1 MTEIPNSKGNRDLSK
16 ANNGNSKNLGSTEM
30 KVIDTWLVCVNGERV
45 ERFSNGIVVAEGS
58 ANSGDFL
65 KTQSCIRDL
74 RDPHQRIGG
83 TAAEA
88 YGWGDLDLEH
98 GFHEVDYLPAND
110 RVSFT
115 ISEKAR
121 LEVQRTLA
129 RLNKER
135 YEAEVEQGLHGEP
148 NDTIRTRRNHVS
160 PRRRTG

>member
-1 MTEIPNSKGNRDLSK
+1 LSK
-16 ANNGNSKNLGSTEM
+16 ANDRNSKNSGSTEM
-30 KVIDTWLVCVNGERV
+30 KVIDAWLVRVNGERV

-58 ANSGDFL
+58 ANSSDFL
-65 KTQSCIRDL
+65 KTQSCIQDL
-74 RDPHQRIGG
+74 RDPHQRIGR

-98 GFHEVDYLPAND
+98 GFDEVDYMPAND
-110 RVSFT
+110 RVRFT

-121 LEVQRTLA
+121 LEVLRRLA

-148 NDTIRTRRNHVS
+148 DDAVRMRRNCAPS
-160 PRRRTG
+160 MRRLK